1 MDDKDKRL
9 LYTLLISTVV
19 ALVFLY
25 FVRRVVTPFFIAF
38 ALAYLLDP
46 LVDRLESWKLNR
58 TPAVVLLLVSFF
70 VVVILLGIILIPLLR
85 VQIQNLAENLPDYLS
100 LVKSWI
106 QPFLEDLAGI
116 DRERIGKVLH
126 DSMEKLGRVPLEL
139 VGTAGGWVWGSIT
152 GFVNTLFFVINLV
165 IIPVAMFYLLRDF
178 DDIVAKIGRLIPPR
192 FYTRTAEVVKEI
204 DDVLSQFVRG
214 QLMVATL
221 MAVLYS
227 VGLYMCG
234 TPLSLLI
241 GIMAGYANLVPYLG
255 VVVGF
260 LPAVALTFL
269 QVQDWVP
276 LIGVVAVFGIVQA
289 IEGFLITPRVVGDK
303 VGLHPVIIM
312 IAVLIGAELFGI
324 LGILLAVPV
333 AAILNVLMRRGVQM
347 YRESSAYT

>member
-1 MDDKDKRL
+1 MDEKDKRL
-9 LYTLLISTVV
+9 LITVLVSTVV
-19 ALVFLY
+19 ALVFIY

-46 LVDRLESWKLNR
+46 LVDRLEDLKLKR
-58 TPAVVLLLVSFF
+58 TPAVVVLLVSFF
-70 VVVILLGIILIPLLR
+70 VVVILAGIVLIPLLK
-85 VQIQNLAENLPDYLS
+85 VQVETLAENLPDYLS
-100 LVKSWI
+100 AVKGLI

-116 DRERIGKVLH
+116 DRERIGQALH

-152 GFVNTLFFVINLV
+152 GFVNTLLFIINLV

-178 DDIVAKIGRLIPPR
+178 DDIVARIGKLIPPR
-192 FYTRTAEVVKEI
+192 FYNKTTEVVKEI

-221 MAVLYS
+221 MAILYS
-227 VGLYMCG
+227 IGLYMCG

-260 LPAVALTFL
+260 LPAVMLTFL
-269 QVQDWVP
+269 QTQDWLSLV
-276 LIGVVAVFGIVQA
+276 GVVAVFGVVQA

-312 IAVLIGAELFGI
+312 LAVLIGAELFGI

-333 AAILNVLMRRGVQM
+333 AAILNVLARRGVDL

>member
-9 LYTLLISTVV
+9 LITLVVSTVV
-19 ALVFLY
+19 ALIFLY
-25 FVRRVVTPFFIAF
+25 FVRRVVTPFFFAF

-46 LVDRLESWKLNR
+46 LVDRLETWKLKR
-58 TPAVVLLLVSFF
+58 TPAVLVLMVSFF
-70 VVVILLGIILIPLLR
+70 VVVILAGLILIPLLR
-85 VQIQNLAENLPDYLS
+85 VQVETLASNLPDYLS
-100 LVKSWI
+100 AVRGWI
-106 QPFLEDLAGI
+106 QPYLEDLAGI
-116 DRERIGKVLH
+116 DRERIGQALH

-178 DDIVAKIGRLIPPR
+178 DDIVAKLGTLIPPR
-192 FYTRTAEVVKEI
+192 FYEKTTEVVKEI

-221 MAVLYS
+221 MAIMYS
-227 VGLYMCG
+227 VGLYWCG

-255 VVVGF
+255 IVVGF
-260 LPAVALTFL
+260 LPAVILTFL
-269 QVQDWVP
+269 QMQDWVP
-276 LIGVVAVFGIVQA
+276 LIGVVAVFGVVQA
-289 IEGFLITPRVVGDK
+289 IEGILITPRVVGDK
-303 VGLHPVIIM
+303 VGLHPVIVM
-312 IAVLIGAELFGI
+312 LAVLIGAELFGL

-333 AAILNVLMRRGVQM
+333 AAILNVLMRRGLEV
-347 YRESSAYT
+347 YRESSAYS

>member
-9 LYTLLISTVV
+9 LITLIVSTVV

-25 FVRRVVTPFFIAF
+25 FVRRVVTPFFFAF

-46 LVDRLESWKLNR
+46 LVDRLETWKLKR
-58 TPAVVLLLVSFF
+58 TPAVVVLMVSFF
-70 VVVILLGIILIPLLR
+70 VVVILAGLILIPLLK
-85 VQIQNLAENLPDYLS
+85 VQVETLANNLPDYLS
-100 LVKSWI
+100 AMRGWI
-106 QPFLEDLAGI
+106 QPYLEDLAGI
-116 DRERIGKVLH
+116 DRERIGQALQ

-178 DDIVAKIGRLIPPR
+178 DDIVAKLGTLIPPR
-192 FYTRTAEVVKEI
+192 FYSKTAEVVKEI

-221 MAVLYS
+221 MAIMYS

-255 VVVGF
+255 IVVGF
-260 LPAVALTFL
+260 LPAVILTFL
-269 QVQDWVP
+269 QMQDWVP
-276 LIGVVAVFGIVQA
+276 LIGVVAVFGVVQA

-303 VGLHPVIIM
+303 VGLHPVIVM
-312 IAVLIGAELFGI
+312 LAVLIGAELFGL

-333 AAILNVLMRRGVQM
+333 AAILNVLMRRGLEV
-347 YRESSAYT
+347 YRESSAYS